1 MNEKVDQFLNKAP
14 KWQKEM
20 QKLRA
25 IVLDCM
31 LTEDFKW
38 RQPCYSYQDS
48 NLVIISAFKD
58 YCVLGFFK
66 GALLSDA
73 NKLFVKPGDNSQ
85 SMRQIRFTDVETI
98 IETEPVLKAYIYEA
112 IEAEKA
118 GLKVQLKK
126 TSEYEIPEEF
136 QRILDENRA
145 LKLAFEALTAGRQR
159 AYLLYFAQ
167 PKQSK
172 TREARIEKYM
182 EHILKGKGLMDN

>member
-1 MNEKVDQFLNKAP
+1 MNEKVDLLLNKAT

-66 GALLSDA
+66 GALLSDV

-85 SMRQIRFTDVETI
+85 SMRQIRFTDVE
-98 IETEPVLKAYIYEA
+98 PSLKW
-112 IEAEKA
+112 
-118 GLKVQLKK
+118 
-126 TSEYEIPEEF
+126 
-136 QRILDENRA
+136 NR
-145 LKLAFEALTAGRQR
+145 F
-159 AYLLYFAQ
+159 
-167 PKQSK
+167 
-172 TREARIEKYM
+172 
-182 EHILKGKGLMDN
+182 